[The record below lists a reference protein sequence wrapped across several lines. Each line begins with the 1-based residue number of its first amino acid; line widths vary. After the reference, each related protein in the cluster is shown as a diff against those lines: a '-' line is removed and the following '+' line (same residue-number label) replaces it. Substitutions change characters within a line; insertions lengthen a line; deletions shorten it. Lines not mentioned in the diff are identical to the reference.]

1 MGQSLAACLD
11 KKALTMI
18 DCSLE
23 VATVPTKPIEGQKP
37 GTSGLRKKTKVFMG
51 ENYLAN
57 FVQSVFDALADTGTP
72 VKGGTLVISGDG
84 RYFNTKAAQIVAKI
98 AYGNGVKTVW
108 FGVNALLSTPAV
120 SAVIRSRGAGFVPF
134 GGFILSASHN
144 PGGPDEDFGIKYN
157 CENGGPAPEK
167 VTDAVHAHTG
177 KIERILQCNDIPDID
192 LSTPA
197 TYTFGTMENHV
208 EAVVFDSAETH
219 EAVLRDCF
227 DFAAIK
233 SLIARDDFTF
243 VYDSMSGVQGPYAKR
258 ILVESLGGKPS
269 NLLNAEPMEDFG
281 GPSSPHHGHAD
292 PNLTYAKGLV
302 AKMGLN
308 ARGEKLDV
316 DPASVPDFGAAADG
330 DADRNMIL
338 GKQFFVSPSDSLAMI
353 CANADVIPYFA
364 RDGGLKGVARSMP
377 TSLAVD
383 LVAKEKGIP
392 CFETPT
398 GWKYFGNLMDSG
410 DEKYFPGKQKYT
422 PFLCGEE
429 SFGTGSDHVREK
441 DGMWAVL
448 AWLQILAAKNP
459 DPSKKLVTVEDIA
472 CEHWKKYGRNYYARY
487 DYEGVDKAQ
496 AEKMMANMR
505 EKLSSTAE
513 LGGEAVSL
521 ADDFK
526 YVDPVDGSTTT
537 KQGIRVLFK
546 SGSRFVFRLSG
557 TGVEGA
563 TIRLY
568 LEKYEPP
575 SGNLEAFVLDVVKP
589 LGLLAL
595 SFSDLEKLTG
605 RKEPSVIT

>member
-11 KKALTMI
+11 RPALNMI

-23 VATVPTKPIEGQKP
+23 VATVPTKPITGQKP

-84 RYFNTKAAQIVAKI
+84 RYFNSKAAQIVAKI
-98 AYGNGVKTVW
+98 ADGNGVKTVW
-108 FGVNALLSTPAV
+108 FGQNALLSTPAV
-120 SAVIRSRGAGFVPF
+120 SAVIRSRGAGFEPF

-167 VTDAVHAHTG
+167 VTNAVHAHTE
-177 KIERILQCNDIPDID
+177 KITRILQCNGIPDID
-192 LSTPA
+192 LTSPSA
-197 TYTFGTMENHV
+197 YSFGSAENNV
-208 EAVVFDSAETH
+208 TAEVFDSAETH
-219 EAVLRDCF
+219 EAVLKDCF

-233 SLIARDDFTF
+233 SLLARKDFTF
-243 VYDSMSGVQGPYAKR
+243 VYDSMCGVQGPYAKR
-258 ILVESLGGKPS
+258 ILVETLGGDPAS
-269 NLLNAEPMEDFG
+269 LINADPKEDFG

-308 ARGEKLDV
+308 ARGEMLDV
-316 DPASVPDFGAAADG
+316 DAASVPDFGAAADG

-353 CANADVIPYFA
+353 CANADVIPYFS
-364 RDGGLKGVARSMP
+364 REGGLRGVARSMP

-398 GWKYFGNLMDSG
+398 GWKFFGNLMDSG
-410 DEKYFPGKQKYT
+410 DEKYFPGKEKYT

-448 AWLQILAAKNP
+448 AWLQILAAKNS
-459 DPSKKLVTVEDIA
+459 DASKELVSVEKIA
-472 CEHWKKYGRNYYARY
+472 RDHWAKYGRNYYARY
-487 DYEGVDKAQ
+487 DYEGVDKAA
-496 AEKMMANMR
+496 AEKMMDGMR
-505 EKLSSTAE
+505 AKLSATEKLGDEPVLT
-513 LGGEAVSL
+513 
-521 ADDFK
+521 ADDFT

-575 SGNLEAFVLDVVKP
+575 SGSLDEFVLDVVKP
-589 LGLLAL
+589 LATLAL
-595 SFSDLEKLTG
+595 SFSNLQELTG

>member
-1 MGQSLAACLD
+1 
-11 KKALTMI
+11 MI
-18 DCSLE
+18 DCSTE
-23 VATVPTKPIEGQKP
+23 VSTVTTKPIDGQKP
-37 GTSGLRKKTKVFMG
+37 GTSGLRKKTKVFME

-57 FVQSVFDALADTGTP
+57 FVQSVFDALADTGTA
-72 VKGGTLVISGDG
+72 VQGGTLVVSGDG
-84 RYFNTKAAQIVAKI
+84 RYFNSKAAQIVAKI
-98 AYGNGVKTVW
+98 AYGNGVKTIW
-108 FGVNALLSTPAV
+108 FGTGALLSTPAV
-120 SAVIRSRGAGFVPF
+120 SAVIRSRGSGFEPF

-144 PGGPDEDFGIKYN
+144 PGGPDADFGIKYN

-167 VTDAVHAHTG
+167 VTDAVHDHTK
-177 KIERILQCNDIPDID
+177 KITRILQCDGIPEID

-197 TYTFGTMENHV
+197 SYSFGSPDKCVTAE
-208 EAVVFDSAETH
+208 VFDSAEDH
-219 EAVLRDCF
+219 ESVLRDCF
-227 DFAAIK
+227 DFPAIK
-233 SLIARDDFTF
+233 SLIARPDFTF
-243 VYDSMSGVQGPYAKR
+243 VYDSMNGVQGPYAKR
-258 ILVESLGGKPS
+258 ILVESLGGSPS
-269 NLLNAEPMEDFG
+269 SLIGAEPMEDFG

-292 PNLTYAKGLV
+292 PNLTYAKALV

-308 ARGEKLDV
+308 QGGQKLDV

-364 RDGGLKGVARSMP
+364 REGGLKGVARSMP

-398 GWKYFGNLMDSG
+398 GWKFFGNLMDSG
-410 DEKYFPGKQKYT
+410 DEKYFPGKPTYT

-448 AWLQILAAKNP
+448 AWLQILASRNSDA
-459 DPSKKLVTVEDIA
+459 SKKLVTVEDIA
-472 CEHWKKYGRNYYARY
+472 REHWAKYGRNYYARY
-487 DYEGVDKAQ
+487 DYEGVDKKA
-496 AEKMMANMR
+496 AESMMEEMR
-505 EKLSSTAE
+505 GKLSSTTE
-513 LGGEAVSL
+513 LGGEAVAL
-521 ADDFK
+521 ADDFT
-526 YVDPVDGSTTT
+526 YVDPVDGSTTK
-537 KQGIRVLFK
+537 KQGIRILFK

-557 TGVEGA
+557 TGVDGA

-575 SGNLEAFVLDVVKP
+575 AGSLDEYVLDLVKP
-589 LGLLAL
+589 LAALAL
-595 SFSDLEKLTG
+595 SFSNLEAMTG